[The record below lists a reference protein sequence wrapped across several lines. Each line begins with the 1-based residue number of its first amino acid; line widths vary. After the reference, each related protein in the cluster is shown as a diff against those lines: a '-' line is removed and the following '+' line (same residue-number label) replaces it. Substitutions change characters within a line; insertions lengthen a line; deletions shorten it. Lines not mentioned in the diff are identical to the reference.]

1 MKKNVGKVDQLIRYL
16 LAAVL
21 LVVGILLFNS
31 LTWLAIVLFVL
42 AAISAVTGAIGFC
55 GLYTLLG
62 INTCKVETK
71 E

>member
-1 MKKNVGKVDQLIRYL
+1 MKKNVGKVDQMIRYV

-42 AAISAVTGAIGFC
+42 AAISVVTGAIGFC